1 LNYKSDN
8 NKEFAIIDKIF
19 SIALI

>member
-8 NKEFAIIDKIF
+8 NNEFAIIDKIY